1 MLDHVL
7 RGYKDRLLR
16 PLAVALGRVSPNAI
30 TLLAMVIGLTA
41 AVMAARQ
48 QYVLA
53 LALWLASRILD
64 GLDGLSARLTHQQT
78 DFGGYLDIVADFVV
92 YAALPIGLFLG
103 RATTELGVSLALL
116 LGGFYINAASWMYL
130 SAILEKRRAGASARD
145 ELTTVTMP
153 AGLVGGTET
162 ILFYAAFLI
171 WPGALPWLFL
181 TMAGLVLLGVLQ
193 RLWWAQRHLRIR
205 PGPLNV
211 DKLAAHVRAEAPQR
225 SVVQDASVNITGER
239 VAVVLDT

>member
-1 MLDHVL
+1 MLDHTL
-7 RGYKDRLLR
+7 RGYKDRLLG
-16 PLAVALGRVSPNAI
+16 PLAVALGRVSPNAV

-48 QYVLA
+48 MYALA

-64 GLDGLSARLTHQQT
+64 GLDGLLARLTHQQT

-92 YAALPIGLFLG
+92 YAALPIGLVLG
-103 RATTELGVSLALL
+103 RATAELGVSLALL
-116 LGGFYINAASWMYL
+116 LGSFYINAATWMYR
-130 SAILEKRRAGASARD
+130 SAILEKRRAGASTRG

-181 TMAGLVLLGVLQ
+181 TMAGLVLLGVIQ
-193 RLWWAQRHLRIR
+193 RLWWAQRHLRSSPGSLTVNR
-205 PGPLNV
+205 P
-211 DKLAAHVRAEAPQR
+211 AAHARVEAPQW
-225 SVVQDASVNITGER
+225 SIVQDASVNTTGER
-239 VAVVLDT
+239 VAVVLDA

>member
-30 TLLAMVIGLTA
+30 TLLALVIGLTA
-41 AVMAARQ
+41 AVLAARQ
-48 QYVLA
+48 MYVLA
-53 LALWLASRILD
+53 LALWLVNRILD
-64 GLDGLSARLTHQQT
+64 GLDGMLARTTWQQS

-103 RATTELGVSLALL
+103 RATADLGISLALL
-116 LGGFYINAASWMYL
+116 LGSFYVNAASWMYL
-130 SAILEKRRAGASARD
+130 SAILEKRRAGAGVRG

-181 TMAGLVLLGVLQ
+181 TMAGLVLLGVIQ
-193 RLWWAQRHLRIR
+193 RLGWARRHLLEPQARTSR
-205 PGPLNV
+205 RTARV
-211 DKLAAHVRAEAPQR
+211 EMVSAAYHIAAEQEIPSEVHR
-225 SVVQDASVNITGER
+225 E
-239 VAVVLDT
+239 VAA